1 MKDKIIKANVL
12 KAVEHLCHE
21 LRAYTG
27 DSMTFTLTVITRTK
41 ALESPNIEPD
51 GVPDWYKAIA
61 RYTDSV
67 DPHDSI
73 FEESAKVFYGPDDFG
88 EESIVLVQPYKAEEE
103 SEEQNE

>member
-1 MKDKIIKANVL
+1 MKDKVIKANVL
-12 KAVEHLCHE
+12 QAVEHLCHE

-41 ALESPNIEPD
+41 ALESTNIEPD